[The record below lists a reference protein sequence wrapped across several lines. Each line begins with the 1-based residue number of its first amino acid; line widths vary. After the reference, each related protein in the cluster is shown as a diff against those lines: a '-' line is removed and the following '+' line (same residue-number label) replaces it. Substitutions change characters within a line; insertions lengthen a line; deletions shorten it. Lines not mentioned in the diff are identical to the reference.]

1 MKKTLRLI
9 LGDQLI
15 STHSWFQDREP
26 ETVYVLMEMMQEQT
40 YVKHHIQKILAFFA
54 AMRNFAHQLQKAGYE
69 VIYFKLDDPGNE
81 QTLEGNLQKIIDKR
95 SIQQFEYLLPDE
107 YRLDQQ
113 LKSFCKTL
121 NIASKAYD
129 TEHFF
134 TVREEVGDFFAGKK
148 QLVMESFY
156 RHMRQKHDLLMN
168 GNEPVGGLWNF
179 DHDNRNRYD
188 HKVSLPG
195 PLIFEHDLSGIKN
208 MLDAMQVPNLG
219 NVAAGKV
226 ALPLSRKE
234 GLKLVDYFCQNLLPH
249 FGTYEDAMLQEHA
262 SLFHSRLSFAL
273 NVKLI
278 SPKEVVAQAINYW
291 QHHQKEVSLPQIEG
305 FVRQILGWRE
315 YMRGL
320 YWNQMPEFAGKNFFN
335 HQAKLPGWFWTGETN
350 MNCLKHCIGQSL
362 DLAWAHYI
370 QRLMVIGN
378 FALLYGSQPDE
389 VDAWY
394 LGVYIDAMQWVQ
406 LPNTRGMSQ
415 FADGGMVG
423 TKPYAASASYINK
436 MSDYCGNCFYDKNKK
451 YGEKACPYNS
461 LYWDFFSR
469 NEHLLAGNQRLKMI
483 YGNLHRLKPD
493 ELEKLLEQAA
503 VYKDRVD
510 EL

>member
-1 MKKTLRLI
+1 MKTLRLI

-15 STHSWFQDREP
+15 GTHSWFLQKEP
-26 ETVYVLMEMMQEQT
+26 ETMYVMIEMMQEQT
-40 YVKHHIQKILAFFA
+40 YVKHHIQKILAFFG
-54 AMRNFAHQLQKAGYE
+54 AMRNFAYQLQKAGHQ
-69 VIYFKLDDPGNE
+69 VIYFKLNDPENV
-81 QTLEGNLQKIIDKR
+81 QTLAGNLQKIIDKR
-95 SIQQFEYLLPDE
+95 SIKTFEYLLPDE

-113 LKSFCKTL
+113 LKDFCKNLSIPT
-121 NIASKAYD
+121 KAYD

-134 TVREEVGDFFAGKK
+134 TTREEVGDFFSAKK

-156 RHMRQKHDLLMN
+156 RHMRQKYDLLMN
-168 GNEPVGGLWNF
+168 RNEPVGGLWNF
-179 DHDNRNRYD
+179 DQDNRNRYD
-188 HKVSLPG
+188 SKVPLPK
-195 PLIFEHDLSGIKN
+195 PLVFTHDLSEIKN
-208 MLDAMQVPNLG
+208 MIDAMHVPYFG
-219 NVAAGKV
+219 NVEAAKV

-234 GLKLVDYFCQNLLPH
+234 GLKLIDYFCENLLPH
-249 FGTYEDAMLQEHA
+249 FGTYEDAMLQEHK

-278 SPKEVVAQAINYW
+278 SPKEVINQAILSW
-291 QHHQKEVSLPQIEG
+291 QHRQKEISLPQIEG

-320 YWNQMPEFAGKNFFN
+320 YWDKMPEFAEKNFFN
-335 HQAKLPGWFWTGETN
+335 HQAKLPQWFWTGETN

-362 DLAWAHYI
+362 DLAWAHHI

-378 FALLYGSQPDE
+378 FALLSGTYPPE

-406 LPNTRGMSQ
+406 LPNTHGMSQ

-423 TKPYAASASYINK
+423 TKPYVASAAYINK
-436 MSDYCGNCFYDKNKK
+436 MSDYCGSCFYDKNKK
-451 YGEKACPYNS
+451 YGERACPYNS

-469 NEHLLAGNQRLKMI
+469 NEHLLSGNQRLKLI

-503 VYKDRVD
+503 VYKAQVD
-510 EL
+510 AL

>member
-15 STHSWFQDREP
+15 STHSWFQNKNP

-54 AMRNFAHQLQKAGYE
+54 AMRNFAYQLQKAGHQ
-69 VIYFKLDDPGNE
+69 VIYLKLNDPENV
-81 QTLEGNLQKIIDKR
+81 QTLDENLQKIIDKN
-95 SIQQFEYLLPDE
+95 SIQAFEYLLPDE

-113 LKSFCKTL
+113 LKNFCKNLSIPT
-121 NIASKAYD
+121 KAYD

-134 TVREEVGDFFAGKK
+134 TLREEVGDFFAGKK
-148 QLVMESFY
+148 QLIMESFY
-156 RHMRQKHDLLMN
+156 RHMRQKYNLLMN

-179 DHDNRNRYD
+179 DVDNRNRYD
-188 HKVSLPG
+188 KKVPLPE
-195 PLIFEHDLSGIKN
+195 PLVFDHDLTEIRTIIDGLK
-208 MLDAMQVPNLG
+208 VPYF
-219 NVAAGKV
+219 GKV
-226 ALPLSRKE
+226 EANKVELPLSRKE
-234 GLKLVDYFCQNLLPH
+234 ALKLIDYFCQNLLPH
-249 FGTYEDAMLQEHA
+249 FGTYEDAMLQQHA

-273 NVKLI
+273 NIKLI
-278 SPKEVVAQAINYW
+278 SPKEVVSQAIMAW
-291 QHHQKEVSLPQIEG
+291 QHRQNEITLPQIEG

-320 YWNQMPEFAGKNFFN
+320 YWKKMPEFKEKNFFN
-335 HQAKLPGWFWTGETN
+335 HQAELPIWFWTGETK
-350 MNCLKHCIGQSL
+350 MNCLRHSIGQSL
-362 DLAWAHYI
+362 NLGWAHHI
-370 QRLMVIGN
+370 QRLMIIGN
-378 FALLYGSQPDE
+378 FALLMGANPDE
-389 VDAWY
+389 VDDWY
-394 LGVYIDAMQWVQ
+394 LGVYVDAMQWVQ

-423 TKPYAASASYINK
+423 TKPYVASAAYINK
-436 MSDYCGNCFYDKNKK
+436 MSDYCGSCFYDRNKK

-461 LYWDFFSR
+461 LYWDFLSR
-469 NEHLLAGNQRLKMI
+469 NESLLANNQRLKLI

-493 ELEKLLEQAA
+493 DLEKILEQAA
-503 VYKDRVD
+503 VYKSMVN

>member
-1 MKKTLRLI
+1 VKTLRLI

-15 STHSWFQDREP
+15 STHSWFQNKEQN
-26 ETVYVLMEMMQEQT
+26 TVYVMMEMMQEQT

-54 AMRNFAHQLQKAGYE
+54 AMRNFAYQLQKAGHE
-69 VIYFKLDDPGNE
+69 VIYFKLDDPENE

-95 SIQQFEYLLPDE
+95 SIEQFQYLLPDE

-121 NIASKAYD
+121 NIPTKAFD

-134 TVREEVGDFFAGKK
+134 TYREEVGDFFSAKK

-156 RHMRQKHDLLMN
+156 RHMRKKYAILMN
-168 GNEPVGGLWNF
+168 GDEPVGCLWNY
-179 DHDNRNRYD
+179 DPDNRNRYD
-188 HKVSLPG
+188 KKVPLPE
-195 PLIFEHDLSGIKN
+195 PLVFNHDLNEIKT
-208 MLDAMQVPNLG
+208 MLDKMQVQYFG
-219 NVAAGKV
+219 NVEAGKV
-226 ALPLSRKE
+226 ELPLSRKE
-234 GLKLVDYFCQNLLPH
+234 GLKLIDYFCQNLLPH

-278 SPKEVVAQAINYW
+278 SPKEVISQAILSW
-291 QHHQKEVSLPQIEG
+291 QHRQKEISLPQIEG

-320 YWNQMPEFAGKNFFN
+320 YWNKMPEFAEKNFFN
-335 HQAKLPGWFWTGETN
+335 NQAELPEWFWTGKTN
-350 MNCLKHCIGQSL
+350 MNCLKHSIGQSL
-362 DLAWAHYI
+362 DLGWAHHI
-370 QRLMVIGN
+370 QRLMIIGN
-378 FALLYGSQPDE
+378 FALLMGANPDE
-389 VDAWY
+389 VDDWY
-394 LGVYIDAMQWVQ
+394 LGVYVDAMQWVQ

-436 MSDYCGNCFYDKNKK
+436 MSNYCGSCFYDPKKK

-461 LYWDFFSR
+461 LYWDFFFR
-469 NEHLLAGNQRLKMI
+469 NEHLLAGNQRLKLI

-493 ELEKLLEQAA
+493 DLEKILEQAA
-503 VYKDRVD
+503 VYKNQVN

>member
-1 MKKTLRLI
+1 VKKTLRLI

-15 STHSWFQDREP
+15 STHSWFQDQEP

-134 TVREEVGDFFAGKK
+134 TVREEVGDFFARKK

-179 DHDNRNRYD
+179 YHDNRNRYD

-195 PLIFEHDLSGIKN
+195 PLIFEHDLSWIKN
-208 MLDAMQVPNLG
+208 MLDAMQVPNFG

-273 NVKLI
+273 NIKLI
-278 SPKEVVAQAINYW
+278 SPKEVVGQAINYW
-291 QHHQKEVSLPQIEG
+291 QHHQKEVSMPQIEG

-362 DLAWAHYI
+362 DLAWAHHI

-378 FALLYGSQPDE
+378 FALLSGSHPDE

-423 TKPYAASASYINK
+423 TKPYAASAAYINK
-436 MSDYCGNCFYDKNKK
+436 MSNYCGNCFYDKNKK

-469 NEHLLAGNQRLKMI
+469 NEHLLAGNQRLKLI

-493 ELEKLLEQAA
+493 ELEKILEQAA
-503 VYKDRVD
+503 VYKERVD

>member
-1 MKKTLRLI
+1 VKKNLRLI

-15 STHSWFQDREP
+15 GTHSWFQNQEP
-26 ETVYVLMEMMQEQT
+26 GTLYVLMEMMQEQT

-54 AMRNFAHQLQKAGYE
+54 AMRNFAYQLQKAGHE
-69 VIYFKLDDPGNE
+69 VIYLKLDDPENE
-81 QTLEGNLQKIIDKR
+81 QTLDGNLEKIIAKR
-95 SIQQFEYLLPDE
+95 SIEAFEYLLPDE

-113 LKSFCKTL
+113 LKDFCKNLSIPT
-121 NIASKAYD
+121 KAYD

-134 TVREEVGDFFAGKK
+134 TTREEVGDFFSAKK

-156 RHMRQKHDLLMN
+156 RHMRQKYDLLMN

-179 DHDNRNRYD
+179 DQDNRNRYD
-188 HKVSLPG
+188 NKVPLPE
-195 PLIFEHDLSGIKN
+195 PLVFEHDLTEIKS
-208 MLDAMQVPNLG
+208 MIDAMHVPYFG
-219 NVAAGKV
+219 NVEANKV
-226 ALPLSRKE
+226 SLPLSRKE
-234 GLKLVDYFCQNLLPH
+234 GLKLIDYFCENLLPH
-249 FGTYEDAMLQEHA
+249 FGTYEDAMLQEHK

-278 SPKEVVAQAINYW
+278 SPKEVIGQAIMSW
-291 QHHQKEVSLPQIEG
+291 QHRQKEISLQQIEG

-320 YWNQMPEFAGKNFFN
+320 YWDKMPGFAEKNFFS
-335 HQAKLPGWFWTGETN
+335 HQAKLPKWFYTGETK

-362 DLAWAHYI
+362 DLAWAHHI

-378 FALLYGSQPDE
+378 FALLSGSSPHE

-406 LPNTRGMSQ
+406 LPNTHGMSQ

-423 TKPYAASASYINK
+423 TKPYVASAAYINK
-436 MSDYCGNCFYDKNKK
+436 MSDYCGSCFYDKNKK

-469 NEHLLAGNQRLKMI
+469 NEHLLSGNQRLKMI

-493 ELEKLLEQAA
+493 DLEKLLEQAA
-503 VYKDRVD
+503 VYKDRVE

>member
-15 STHSWFQDREP
+15 STHSWFQHKELK
-26 ETVYVLMEMMQEQT
+26 TVYVLMEMMQEQT

-54 AMRNFAHQLQKAGYE
+54 AMRNFAYQLQKAGHE
-69 VIYFKLDDPGNE
+69 VIYLKLDDLENE
-81 QTLEGNLQKIIDKR
+81 QTLDGNLEKIIDKR
-95 SIQQFEYLLPDE
+95 SIKTFEYLLPDE

-113 LKSFCKTL
+113 LKDFCKNLSIPT
-121 NIASKAYD
+121 KAYD

-134 TVREEVGDFFAGKK
+134 TTREEVGDFFSAKK

-156 RHMRQKHDLLMN
+156 RHMRQKYDLLMN
-168 GNEPVGGLWNF
+168 RNEPVGGLWNF
-179 DHDNRNRYD
+179 DQDNRNRYD
-188 HKVSLPG
+188 SKVPLPK
-195 PLIFEHDLSGIKN
+195 PLVFTHDLSEIKN
-208 MLDAMQVPNLG
+208 MIDAMHVPYFG
-219 NVAAGKV
+219 NVEAAKV

-234 GLKLVDYFCQNLLPH
+234 GLKLIDYFCENLLPH
-249 FGTYEDAMLQEHA
+249 FGTYEDAMLQEHK

-278 SPKEVVAQAINYW
+278 SPKEVINQAILSW
-291 QHHQKEVSLPQIEG
+291 QHRQKEISLPQIEG

-320 YWNQMPEFAGKNFFN
+320 YWDKMPEFAEKNFFN
-335 HQAKLPGWFWTGETN
+335 HQAKLPQWFWTGETN

-362 DLAWAHYI
+362 DLAWAHHI

-378 FALLYGSQPDE
+378 FALLSGTYPPE

-406 LPNTRGMSQ
+406 LPNTHGMSQ

-423 TKPYAASASYINK
+423 TKPYVASAAYINK
-436 MSDYCGNCFYDKNKK
+436 MSDYCGSCFYDKNKK
-451 YGEKACPYNS
+451 YGERACPYNS

-469 NEHLLAGNQRLKMI
+469 NEHLLSGNQRLKLI

-493 ELEKLLEQAA
+493 ELEKILEQAA
-503 VYKDRVD
+503 VYKAQVD
-510 EL
+510 AL

>member
-1 MKKTLRLI
+1 VKTLRLI

-15 STHSWFQDREP
+15 GTHSWFLQKEP
-26 ETVYVLMEMMQEQT
+26 ETMYVMIEMMQEQT
-40 YVKHHIQKILAFFA
+40 YVKHHIQKILAFFG
-54 AMRNFAHQLQKAGYE
+54 AMRNFAYQLQKAGHQ
-69 VIYFKLDDPGNE
+69 VIYFKLNDPENV
-81 QTLEGNLQKIIDKR
+81 QTLAGNLQKIIDKR
-95 SIQQFEYLLPDE
+95 SIKTFEYLLPDE

-113 LKSFCKTL
+113 LKDFCKNLSIPT
-121 NIASKAYD
+121 KAYD

-134 TVREEVGDFFAGKK
+134 TTREEVGDFFSAKK

-156 RHMRQKHDLLMN
+156 RHMRQKYDLLMN
-168 GNEPVGGLWNF
+168 RNEPVGGLWNF
-179 DHDNRNRYD
+179 DQDNRNRYD
-188 HKVSLPG
+188 SKVPLPK
-195 PLIFEHDLSGIKN
+195 PLVFTHDLSEIKN
-208 MLDAMQVPNLG
+208 MIDAMHVPYFG
-219 NVAAGKV
+219 NVEAAKV

-234 GLKLVDYFCQNLLPH
+234 GLKLIDYFCENLLPH
-249 FGTYEDAMLQEHA
+249 FGTYEDAMLQEHK

-278 SPKEVVAQAINYW
+278 SPKEVINQAILSW
-291 QHHQKEVSLPQIEG
+291 QHRQKEISLPQIEG

-320 YWNQMPEFAGKNFFN
+320 YWDKMPEFAEKNFFN
-335 HQAKLPGWFWTGETN
+335 HQAKLPQWFWTGETN

-362 DLAWAHYI
+362 DLAWAHHI

-378 FALLYGSQPDE
+378 FALLSGTYPPE

-406 LPNTRGMSQ
+406 LPNTHGMSQ

-423 TKPYAASASYINK
+423 TKPYVASAAYINK
-436 MSDYCGNCFYDKNKK
+436 MSDYCGSCFYDKNKK
-451 YGEKACPYNS
+451 YGERACPYNS

-469 NEHLLAGNQRLKMI
+469 NEHLLSGNQRLKLI

-503 VYKDRVD
+503 VYKAQVD
-510 EL
+510 AL

>member
-1 MKKTLRLI
+1 VKTLRLI
-9 LGDQLI
+9 LGDQVI
-15 STHSWFQDREP
+15 GTHSWFQDQEP

-40 YVKHHIQKILAFFA
+40 YVTHHVQKILAFFA
-54 AMRNFAHQLQKAGYE
+54 AMRNFAYQLQKAGNE
-69 VIYFKLDDPGNE
+69 VIYLKLDDPENE
-81 QTLEGNLQKIIDKR
+81 QTLESNLPKIIDKR
-95 SIQQFEYLLPDE
+95 SIEQFEYLLPDE

-113 LKSFCKTL
+113 LQTFCKTL
-121 NIASKAYD
+121 KISTKAYD

-134 TVREEVGDFFAGKK
+134 TSREEVGDFFSGKK
-148 QLVMESFY
+148 QLIMESFY

-179 DHDNRNRYD
+179 DQDNRNRYD
-188 HKVSLPG
+188 RKVPLPE
-195 PLIFEHDLSGIKN
+195 PLIFEHDLNGFKN
-208 MLDAMQVPNLG
+208 MLDAMQVPYFG

-273 NVKLI
+273 NIKLI

-291 QHHQKEVSLPQIEG
+291 QHHQKEVGLPQIEG

-362 DLAWAHYI
+362 DLAWAHHI

-378 FALLYGSQPDE
+378 FALLSGSQPDE

-469 NEHLLAGNQRLKMI
+469 NEHLLSGNQRLKMI

-493 ELEKLLEQAA
+493 ELEKILEQAA
-503 VYKDRVD
+503 LYKNQVD
-510 EL
+510 LL